1 VPRNTPF
8 TAIDVGTTK
17 ICTLVADLDETGD
30 IEIIGVGIT
39 PAQGLRKGI
48 VVSVEETIESIRA
61 SVEKA
66 QRSSGHRIS
75 SAHVGVA
82 GSHISSL
89 NNRSIVTI
97 ARHDRL
103 ISQEDVARALESART
118 VSIPANRE
126 VIHVI
131 PRGYILD
138 GQEGV
143 RNPVGMHGFR
153 LDVETHI
160 ITGATTSIQN
170 LTKCVQG
177 AGIEIND
184 LVLEPV
190 ASSEAVLEPAEK
202 EMGVVLADIGGGT
215 TDVAI
220 FMDGGICHTAVL
232 PVGGNH
238 LSNDIAIGLRTS
250 FGAAEE
256 LKTRYG
262 YAIASVVDGVDNIQV
277 ASFGTDGNRTVPQRH
292 LCEIIQARVEE
303 ILNMTLD
310 EIKRSGYQN
319 RLPAGLVLTGG
330 VANLRGIDAL
340 ARDVLQMPVR
350 IGTPK
355 LMRGLVDAIH
365 NPAYATSIGLLIW
378 GLKHGEIEKRP
389 RKKGGGIMD
398 VFKRFTFWIRELIP
412 Q

>member
-1 VPRNTPF
+1 MVPARREGIVPRNTPF

-48 VVSVEETIESIRA
+48 VVNVEETIESIRA
-61 SVEKA
+61 SVDKA

-232 PVGGNH
+232 PVGGNN

-262 YAIASVVDGVDNIQV
+262 YTIASVVDGVDNIQV
-277 ASFGTDGNRTVPQRH
+277 SSFVTYGNRTVPQRH

-330 VANLRGIDAL
+330 VANLRGIAAL
-340 ARDVLQMPVR
+340 ARDVLQIPVR

-365 NPAYATSIGLLIW
+365 NPAYATSIGLLIFF
-378 GLKHGEIEKRP
+378 LN
-389 RKKGGGIMD
+389 
-398 VFKRFTFWIRELIP
+398 
-412 Q
+412 